1 MKKSALFALA
11 ALAPLALATQ
21 ALAADEAIA
30 TAAEAPTTVE
40 ELIVNGQIVY
50 RNRTDDAAPVLSY
63 DQGYFQRFEP
73 VSAGDA
79 LKRVPSVT
87 FLSDVLE
94 SDGARLRGLDP
105 GYTQILING
114 ERVPGASGDRSFFV
128 DRIPAE
134 LLERIEIIRA
144 PSANRSGDAMA
155 GSLNIVLRDS
165 ASLDG
170 GYVRGGVTYYDDK
183 EFAENFG
190 FYWGG
195 ALGEGRLLIGA
206 NVQGRRA
213 PKLKTSFRYDAP
225 GGTLQNIEDQTDTRD
240 GTDYSF
246 NANYVTPFAGGELT
260 LDGYFVRTDRLQDE
274 ESLEY
279 RSGLRNNANLLTI
292 NENDLDIVTDSWSL
306 RGKFVVEMLG
316 GESKFKLG
324 YAAVTDEQFE
334 FEKELEFLRDVNP
347 FPDADR
353 FTHDNTDTDLEDSEL
368 SAEFE
373 HERDLGGAK
382 LTFGL
387 QYNAKDRDLALLDRR
402 SRFNIANGVNSG
414 GVFPAPAVFTVRS
427 DVNVNIEETRL
438 DPFVMLSGKNEGI
451 RWEVGLRYETTETT
465 ITDDSLGV
473 APADRLTENDYTVLL
488 PSANLRINV
497 GDGGRINLSAGRT
510 VRRPNFD
517 RLQPI
522 LLVEEYGDDDFIDNP
537 DLQPETAWGF
547 DIGYERRLGSRGIV
561 GVNFF
566 YRDVSDLIEDVN
578 TGVEGDGGPG
588 TFIYSVANVGDG
600 TVMGL
605 EFDLST
611 PLSFI
616 GLDNTGVF
624 FNYSW
629 LDSEV
634 EDFAGKRLFN
644 DQSSYVYNVGFIQD
658 IPTWAAAFGVTYRK
672 QGDAFGRVALEEIDT
687 DYGADLEAFI
697 EKRFGESL
705 VVRLTGQ
712 NLLDSSKDEV
722 FDKFGSLADQAA
734 RIYDEYELETE
745 KAGPVFQL
753 TARWAF

>member
-21 ALAADEAIA
+21 VLAAEEA
-30 TAAEAPTTVE
+30 TATAEAPTTVG
-40 ELIVNGQIVY
+40 ELIVTGEITY

-114 ERVPGASGDRSFFV
+114 ERVPGASADRSFFV

-155 GSLNIVLRDS
+155 GALNIVLRDS

-170 GYVRGGVTYYDDK
+170 GYVRGGVTYYDDQ

-240 GTDYSF
+240 GADYSF

-274 ESLEY
+274 DSIEY
-279 RSGLRNNANLLTI
+279 RSGLRNDANMLTL
-292 NENDLDIVTDSWSL
+292 NDNDVDILTDSWSL

-324 YAAVTDEQFE
+324 YSAMTDEQVE
-334 FEKELEFLRDVNP
+334 FEKELEFLRDGTP

-353 FTHDNTDTDLEDSEL
+353 FTHDNTDTTLEDAEL

-373 HERDLGGAK
+373 HERDLGGAR

-387 QYNAKDRDLALLDRR
+387 QYNGKERDLALLDRR

-414 GVFPAPAVFTVRS
+414 ATFPAPGVFTVRS
-427 DVNVNIEETRL
+427 DVDVNIEETRL
-438 DPFVMLSGKNEGI
+438 DPFVMLSGKTDGI
-451 RWEVGLRYETTETT
+451 RWEAGLRYETTDTR

-473 APADRLTENDYTVLL
+473 APADRVTRNDYTVLL

-517 RLQPI
+517 KLQPI
-522 LLVEEYGDDDFIDNP
+522 LLIEEYGDDDFIGNP
-537 DLQPETAWGF
+537 NLKPETAWGF

-561 GVNFF
+561 GVNVF

-578 TGVEGDGGPG
+578 TGLEGDGGAG
-588 TFIYSVANVGDG
+588 TFIYTVDNVGDG
-600 TVMGL
+600 KVMGL

-611 PLSFI
+611 PLSFM

-624 FNYSW
+624 LNYSW

-634 EDFAGKRLFN
+634 DDFAGKRLFN
-644 DQSSYVYNVGFIQD
+644 GQSNYVYNVGFIQD
-658 IPTWAAAFGVTYRK
+658 IPSWAAAFGVTYRK
-672 QGDAFGRVALEEIDT
+672 QGDANDRVALEEVRT
-687 DYGADLEAFI
+687 RYGADLETFI
-697 EKRFGESL
+697 EKRFGENL

-722 FDKFGSLADQAA
+722 FDKFGSFADQAA
-734 RIYDEYELETE
+734 RIHDEYELETE

>member
-21 ALAADEAIA
+21 VLAAEEAIA
-30 TAAEAPTTVE
+30 TADPTTVE
-40 ELIVNGQIVY
+40 ELIVTGEIVY

-114 ERVPGASGDRSFFV
+114 ERVPGASADRSFFV

-170 GYVRGGVTYYDDK
+170 GYVRGGVTYYDDQ
-183 EFAENFG
+183 EFAENYG

-213 PKLKTSFRYDAP
+213 PKLKTSWRYDAP
-225 GGTLQNIEDQTDTRD
+225 GGTLVNIEDQTDTRD

-246 NANYVTPFAGGELT
+246 NANYTTPFAGGELT

-274 ESLEY
+274 DSLEY
-279 RSGLRNNANLLTI
+279 RSGLRNNANLLTV
-292 NENDLDIVTDSWSL
+292 NDNDLDIVTDSWSL

-334 FEKELEFLRDVNP
+334 FEKELEFLRDVTP
-347 FPDADR
+347 TPDADR
-353 FTHDNTDTDLEDSEL
+353 FTHDNTDTDLEDTEL

-387 QYNAKDRDLALLDRR
+387 QYNAKDRDLALLDAR

-414 GVFPAPAVFTVRS
+414 STFPAPQVFTVRS
-427 DVNVNIEETRL
+427 DIDVNIKETRI
-438 DPFVMLSGKNEGI
+438 DPFFMVSGKNEGL
-451 RWEVGLRYETTETT
+451 RWEIGLRAETTETK

-473 APADRLTENDYTVLL
+473 APADRVTLNDYAVLL

-497 GDGGRINLSAGRT
+497 GEGGRINLSAGRT

-517 RLQPI
+517 KLQPV
-522 LLVEEYGDDDFIDNP
+522 LLIEEYGDDDFIGNP
-537 DLQPETAWGF
+537 DLKPETAWGF
-547 DIGYERRLGSRGIV
+547 DIGYERRLGARGIV

-578 TGVEGDGGPG
+578 TGLQGDGGAG
-588 TFIYSVANVGDG
+588 TFIYTIDNVGDG

-611 PLSFI
+611 PLSFV

-634 EDFAGKRLFN
+634 NDFAGTRLFN
-644 DQSSYVYNVGFIQD
+644 GQSDYVYNIGFIQD
-658 IPTWAAAFGVTYRK
+658 IPSWAAAFGVTYRK
-672 QGDAFGRVALEEIDT
+672 QGDAFDRYALEEIAT
-687 DYGADLEAFI
+687 EYGADLEAFI
-697 EKRFGESL
+697 EKRFGESF

-712 NLLDSSKDEV
+712 NLLDASKDEV
-722 FDKFGSLADQAA
+722 FDKFGTLSDQAA
-734 RIYDEYELETE
+734 RSYDEYELESE

>member
-1 MKKSALFALA
+1 MKKTAWFALA
-11 ALAPLALATQ
+11 AIAPLAMATT
-21 ALAADEAIA
+21 AFAAEEAIA
-30 TAAEAPTTVE
+30 TAEDAPATVQ
-40 ELIVNGQIVY
+40 ELIVTGEITY
-50 RNRTDDAAPVLSY
+50 RNRTEDAAPVLSY
-63 DQGYFQRFEP
+63 DQAYFQRFEP

-114 ERVPGASGDRSFFV
+114 ERVPGASADRSFFV

-165 ASLDG
+165 ISLDG
-170 GYVRGGVTYYDDK
+170 GYVRGGVTYYDDE
-183 EFAENFG
+183 EFAENYG

-195 ALGEGRLLIGA
+195 ALGDGRLLIGA

-213 PKLKTSFRYDAP
+213 PKLKTSWRYDAP
-225 GGTLQNIEDQTDTRD
+225 GGTLQNIEDQTDVRD

-260 LDGYFVRTDRLQDE
+260 LDGYFVRTDRVQDE
-274 ESLEY
+274 DSLEY
-279 RSGLRNNANLLTI
+279 RSGLRNDANLLTI
-292 NENDLDIVTDSWSL
+292 NDNDLDILTDSWSL
-306 RGKFVVEMLG
+306 RGKFVVGMLG
-316 GESKFKLG
+316 GESKFKVG

-353 FTHDNTDTDLEDSEL
+353 FTHDNTDTDLEDTEL
-368 SAEFE
+368 SAEVE

-387 QYNAKDRDLALLDRR
+387 QYNAKDRDFTLLDSR

-414 GVFPAPAVFTVRS
+414 GAFPAPGAFTVRS
-427 DVNVNIEETRL
+427 DIDVNIEETRL
-438 DPFVMLSGKNEGI
+438 DPFVMLSGENGGS
-451 RWEVGLRYETTETT
+451 RWEVGLRYETTDTT

-473 APADRLTENDYTVLL
+473 APADRITNNDYTVLL
-488 PSANLRINV
+488 PSANLRISV

-517 RLQPI
+517 KLQPI
-522 LLVEEYGDDDFIDNP
+522 LLIEEYGDDDFIGNP
-537 DLQPETAWGF
+537 NLKPETAWGF
-547 DIGYERRLGSRGIV
+547 DIGYERRLGARGIV

-566 YRDVSDLIEDVN
+566 YRDVTDLIEDVN
-578 TGVEGDGGPG
+578 TGLEGDGGPG
-588 TFIYSVANVGDG
+588 TFIYTVDNVGDG
-600 TVMGL
+600 SVMGL

-611 PLSFI
+611 PLSAI

-624 FNYSW
+624 LNYSW

-644 DQSSYVYNVGFIQD
+644 GQSTYVYNVGFIHD
-658 IPTWAAAFGVTYRK
+658 IPSWAAAFGVTYRK
-672 QGDAFGRVALEEIDT
+672 QGDAKDRVALEEIRT
-687 DYGADLEAFI
+687 EYGADLEAFI

-734 RIYDEYELETE
+734 RSYDEYELETE